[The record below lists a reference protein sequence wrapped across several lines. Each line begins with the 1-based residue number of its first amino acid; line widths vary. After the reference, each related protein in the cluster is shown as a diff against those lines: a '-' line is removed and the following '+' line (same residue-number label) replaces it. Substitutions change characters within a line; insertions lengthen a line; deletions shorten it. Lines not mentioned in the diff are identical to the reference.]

1 MSDLA
6 SHLADYLKLRR
17 AAGFKLVFDG
27 TVLPQFVAYV
37 QAAGSPALTVDLAVE
52 WAGLPQDV
60 LPISLAHRLGA
71 IRGFA
76 RYLKA
81 IDPATEIPP
90 LGIWPSR
97 APRPAPYLWSAEEI
111 DRLLHAAR
119 GIGPPLRAATYETL
133 FALLAVTGM
142 RIGEAMGLGRN
153 DIDFAAGVITIREA
167 KFDRER
173 LVPVHSSTADALTA
187 YACRRDERFPRSASF
202 FVSTVGTALRYSSV
216 RATFI
221 ELATSI
227 GLRTATQRPR
237 IHDLRHSFTV
247 RTLIQW
253 HRSGTVIAA
262 GMPVLSTYLGH
273 VNPSGTYWYLSAA
286 PELMELAAARLEGR
300 FGGRS

>member
-237 IHDLRHSFTV
+237 IHDLRHYADGLV
-247 RTLIQW
+247 
-253 HRSGTVIAA
+253 
-262 GMPVLSTYLGH
+262 MC
-273 VNPSGTYWYLSAA
+273 PSGLFALVGALPAVIVSA
-286 PELMELAAARLEGR
+286 
-300 FGGRS
+300 